1 MRLLISTLIIALLA
15 LSSRCGPTE
24 PVAPERQ
31 PGTLEYYGDSVRVH
45 VPDTVT
51 AGAAFE
57 VRVTTYGGGCMQKG
71 ETDVYVRGRTAE
83 IRPYDYEPTDSGQTC
98 PAILVLYNH
107 TATVTF
113 AEPGEATVRIHGWKK
128 PENTF
133 LTVSRSTIVRP
144 GPSR

>member
-1 MRLLISTLIIALLA
+1 MRLLMSTLMIALLA
-15 LSSRCGPTE
+15 LSSRCGPTASA
-24 PVAPERQ
+24 APERQ
-31 PGTLEYYGDSVRVH
+31 PGTLEFYGDSARIH

-71 ETDVYVRGRTAE
+71 ETDVYVRGHMAE
-83 IRPYDYEPTDSGQTC
+83 IRPYDYEPTGRGMVC
-98 PAILVLYNH
+98 PDILVLYNH

-113 AEPGEATVRIHGWKK
+113 AEPGEATIRIHGWKK

-133 LTVSRSTIVRP
+133 LTVRRSTIVRP
-144 GPSR
+144 SPSR